1 VDVGRYGRRVRIA
14 ATLLLT
20 VGILYGTLWGD
31 DDDFPFAPFKMYGD
45 SRELNEPVGD
55 TQMVAVDE
63 SGDEFRF
70 TQDLTGVRRAE
81 IEGQLTRFEDDPS
94 LLRFFA
100 EAYESR
106 FPDRPRVD
114 EVRIV
119 IEWIEIHEGEPT
131 GDSTVE
137 EIATWQR

>member
-1 VDVGRYGRRVRIA
+1 MRIA
-14 ATLLLT
+14 VTLLLT
-20 VGILYGTLWGD
+20 IGILYGTLWGD

-55 TQMVAVDE
+55 TQMFAVNE
-63 SGDEFRF
+63 FGDEFRF

-81 IEGQLTRFEDDPS
+81 IEGQLSRFEADPS

-100 EAYESR
+100 EAYETR

-114 EVRIV
+114 EVSIV
-119 IEWIEIHEGEPT
+119 IEWIEIEEGEPT
-131 GDSTVE
+131 GQSTVE
-137 EIATWQR
+137 VIANWQR